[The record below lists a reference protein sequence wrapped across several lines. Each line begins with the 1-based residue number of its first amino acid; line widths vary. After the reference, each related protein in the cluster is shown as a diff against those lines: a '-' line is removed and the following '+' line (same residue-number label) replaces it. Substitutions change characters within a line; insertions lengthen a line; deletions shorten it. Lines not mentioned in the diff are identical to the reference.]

1 MIHTERL
8 LLMPEAE
15 QQLLAELI
23 ENDALSAAL
32 HVAVTAKWPPEF
44 HDADADAVWY
54 VLTRDRFND
63 A

>member
-1 MIHTERL
+1 MIRTERL

-15 QQLLAELI
+15 EQLLAELI

-32 HVAVTAKWPPEF
+32 HVDVTAEWPPEF
-44 HDADADAVWY
+44 YDADAVCY
-54 VLTRDRFND
+54 VLTRDRFTG